1 MYHAKID
8 QTLDRL
14 KANKHSHKQ
23 FDKKK
28 TVKNNRSEK
37 ESEKQHV
44 NRFYYCDQYICTVY
58 EMSLT
63 KKYF

>member
-28 TVKNNRSEK
+28 TVKNNR
-37 ESEKQHV
+37 
-44 NRFYYCDQYICTVY
+44 
-58 EMSLT
+58 
-63 KKYF
+63 